1 VQAVTQPNI
10 ASPRRTA
17 TLEIG
22 GQDVVLAYADE
33 RAEYEALRRGAIVV
47 DRSHRGRLRVFGEK
61 SGEALTGLVT
71 NDVLAM
77 QPGQGRYAAALSS
90 KGRIVADVRIFAG
103 VASYLVDTSARAW
116 PGLLGMVK
124 KYVNP
129 RVSGYRD
136 DSHAI
141 RDLGVF
147 GVDARNIVAAVTGVS
162 CDVLGA
168 LAPYGHL
175 DAQLEDGSVTIAR
188 SPDIA
193 IEGYELFV
201 PFEMFDR
208 VWERAV
214 DSGATPAGLGA
225 WEIARVEAGRV
236 EWGIDIDES
245 TIPQEANFDE
255 LDAISYTKGCYIGQ
269 EVVARVHFRGRD
281 ADLVGEFLEAHVV
294 VVLLHRYPAGQPFR
308 VRRRRELDGG
318 LVEHL
323 GAVQLVH
330 RMADDDL
337 PDSSLVFLGLLRKF
351 GRGFHGKGGGSGH
364 GRVFQTMGSVLKNSR
379 SVARLVSP
387 AASSPLMACA
397 SSDSSH
403 AAPADM
409 SVRATGRG

>member
-1 VQAVTQPNI
+1 MTQPNI

-214 DSGATPAGLGA
+214 DSGATPAGRRMGD
-225 WEIARVEAGRV
+225 RVSRAGGGDRHRRV
-236 EWGIDIDES
+236 DHSAGSEL
-245 TIPQEANFDE
+245 DE
-255 LDAISYTKGCYIGQ
+255 LTPSRTQRLLHRQ
-269 EVVARVHFRGRD
+269 EVARVHFRGREP
-281 ADLVGEFLEAHVV
+281 AFAWAARGE
-294 VVLLHRYPAGQPFR
+294 HRCATAGRPT
-308 VRRRRELDGG
+308 
-318 LVEHL
+318 H
-323 GAVQLVH
+323 
-330 RMADDDL
+330 
-337 PDSSLVFLGLLRKF
+337 
-351 GRGFHGKGGGSGH
+351 
-364 GRVFQTMGSVLKNSR
+364 
-379 SVARLVSP
+379 
-387 AASSPLMACA
+387 
-397 SSDSSH
+397 
-403 AAPADM
+403 
-409 SVRATGRG
+409 